1 MGAAMRIVRPV
12 VRTVGGLTDTVRDIN
27 RLREVARVLV
37 REGLGWL
44 VETLDLPGL
53 ELGTRGREST
63 PERAVAA
70 LQELG
75 PTFIKLGQVLST
87 RPDVVPLSYAE
98 AFSQLQDQ
106 VGPLP
111 FDGIERQLSAELGPR
126 WRGLITDFDEQPLA
140 TASIAQ
146 VHRATLQDGRRVVF
160 KVQRPGI
167 AAQVR
172 ADLSIL
178 HLLVG
183 RLLAEFPE
191 AALLDPRGI
200 LNEFERAITAEL
212 DFLAEAAN
220 MRRFATNFASNP
232 RVKIPSVAAELST
245 QRVLCIEY
253 LDGVKIRQA
262 REVGLDMD
270 EVGQRYLEVAYTML
284 FDHGFF
290 HADLHPG
297 NVLILPGNIVG
308 LLDFGMVGRLTRDM
322 KDSIVSLLFAL
333 ERGDYRSIARIFYDI
348 AIKEERVDYDA
359 FERDTTLVVE
369 RNWEGV
375 SVQDM
380 QIGRF
385 LLDITEGALRHR
397 VRAPPTYT
405 TFFRALLTTEGLA
418 KSLIPEVDPLAAAR
432 PYVQRLVS
440 ERFGSQRLQEDLFY
454 HVVTLST
461 LTRRLPVTLTQ
472 LLDDLDGQRLRLNVV
487 SRTEPEQVAREQRR
501 MRQSVFTAVG
511 VAALLCGTAALFAA
525 PPVALG
531 LPWLSLIFYG
541 LALPALG
548 LAVLGVLR
556 G

>member
-1 MGAAMRIVRPV
+1 MRIVRPV
-12 VRTVGGLTDTVRDIN
+12 VRTVGGLSHTVRDIN

-44 VETLDLPGL
+44 VNALDLPGVPQVAA
-53 ELGTRGREST
+53 GREST

-70 LQELG
+70 IQELG

-87 RPDVVPLSYAE
+87 RPDVVPQDYIE
-98 AFSQLQDQ
+98 AFAQLQDR
-106 VGPLP
+106 VDPLP
-111 FDGIERQLSAELGPR
+111 FSEIERQLIGELGPR
-126 WRGLITDFDEQPLA
+126 WRERVHTFDETPLA

-146 VHRATLQDGRRVVF
+146 VHRATLTDGREVVF

-167 AAQVR
+167 SALVR

-178 HLLVG
+178 HLLVN
-183 RLLAEFPE
+183 RTLAEFPE
-191 AALLDPRGI
+191 VGLLDPRGI

-212 DFLAEAAN
+212 DFLAEAGN
-220 MRRFATNFASNP
+220 IRRFSTNFAENP
-232 RVKIPSVAAELST
+232 RVKIPEVVPGLST

-253 LDGVKIRQA
+253 LNGLKIRLA
-262 REVGLDMD
+262 RESGVDMD
-270 EVGQRYLEVAYTML
+270 LVGRRYLEAAYTML

-297 NVLILPGNIVG
+297 NVLVLPGEVIG

-375 SVQDM
+375 SVQEM

-440 ERFGSQRLQEDLFY
+440 ERFSSQRMQEDLFY

-461 LTRRLPVTLTQ
+461 LTRRLPVTVTQ
-472 LLDDLDGQRLRLNVV
+472 LLDDLDGQRLRMTVV
-487 SRTEPEQVAREQRR
+487 SRAEPADLARAHRR
-501 MRQSVFTAVG
+501 TRLQVFTAMG
-511 VAALLCGTAALFAA
+511 VAGLVCGTAALFAA

-531 LPWLSLIFYG
+531 LPWLSLLFYAAAAP
-541 LALPALG
+541 LLG
-548 LAVLGVLR
+548 LAAVGVLR
-556 G
+556 DP